1 MLAAWT
7 SSAEQTRA
15 LAGAVTSLV
24 TEGDLM
30 LLTGD
35 LAAGKT
41 TFAQGIGSSLGVV
54 DPITSPT
61 FTLHRRYRG
70 RLELNH
76 LDVYRIDQMEEVA
89 DLGLP
94 ELLDGTSLTVIEWG
108 DVIAPV
114 LPLDFLEVRISLG
127 DGEDDRRFEFV
138 LVGRR
143 WAARARVLGEVLAP
157 WGEGDDG
164 VEGPAGGGDGA
175 AC

>member
-1 MLAAWT
+1 MLAACT

-24 TEGDLM
+24 TEGDLL

-41 TFAQGIGSSLGVV
+41 TFAQGIGSSLGVGE
-54 DPITSPT
+54 PITSPT

-89 DLGLP
+89 DLDLP
-94 ELLDGTSLTVIEWG
+94 ELLDSGALTVIEWG
-108 DVIAPV
+108 DVIVPV

-127 DGEDDRRFEFV
+127 EGDDDRRFEFV
-138 LVGRR
+138 PVGRR
-143 WAARARVLGEVLAP
+143 WSARARLLGEALAP
-157 WGEGDDG
+157 WRE
-164 VEGPAGGGDGA
+164 DGA
-175 AC
+175 EPPTGGTSC

>member
-1 MLAAWT
+1 MLAART

-24 TEGDLM
+24 TEGDLL

-41 TFAQGIGSSLGVV
+41 TFAQGVGSGLGVAE
-54 DPITSPT
+54 PITSPT

-70 RLELNH
+70 RLGLNH

-94 ELLDGTSLTVIEWG
+94 ELLDDGSLTIIEWG
-108 DVIAPV
+108 DVLAPV

-127 DGEDDRRFEFV
+127 EGDDDRWFEFV
-138 LVGRR
+138 PVGRR
-143 WAARARVLGEVLAP
+143 WTARARALGEALAP
-157 WGEGDDG
+157 WSGD
-164 VEGPAGGGDGA
+164 GGDRGL